1 MKIDAPRLINATPA
15 TLNATRVI
23 EFCGQD
29 GILASYV
36 AISISTD
43 NGDFE
48 VSLNRLAFKSTEER
62 KATLERGAGVP
73 VMLSTLSDGKRLAY
87 KVTVKADEPKDT
99 Y

>member
-15 TLNATRVI
+15 TLNGTRII

-29 GILASYV
+29 GILAQYT
-36 AISISTD
+36 AISVSTE

-48 VSLNRLAFKSTEER
+48 VSLSRLAFKSAEER
-62 KATLERGAGVP
+62 KATLERGAGVS
-73 VMLSTLSDGKRLAY
+73 VELVTLGEGKRLAY
-87 KVTVKADEPKDT
+87 KVTVKAAEPKDT

>member
-87 KVTVKADEPKDT
+87 KVTVKAAESEQGF
-99 Y
+99 